1 MVTNNWILWLQT
13 LILVINLPGFNGRT
27 KEHKND
33 LWCLDTDTW
42 TWSLVTPPGLGP
54 NPRRR
59 QALVRVGDKIFLFG
73 GTR

>member
-1 MVTNNWILWLQT
+1 MEVGNIIVTEDMKQT
-13 LILVINLPGFNGRT
+13 FQRLPGFNGRT

-42 TWSLVTPPGLGP
+42 TWSLVTPSGLGP